1 MTGKKVDKA
10 SGLLKVQDWCRM
22 LHQTSSYYIYIMNNL
37 TNPSLHQMKKNIPLV
52 ISLFFGLLFSFI
64 GFVNLFWGNDPF
76 FGLFLLGL
84 SLIYYPPVQRLI
96 EEKSGFRIPGLAKI
110 LIGVFIIWSSVGVGE
125 LFDKID
131 LMLQSM

>member
-1 MTGKKVDKA
+1 
-10 SGLLKVQDWCRM
+10 
-22 LHQTSSYYIYIMNNL
+22 MNK
-37 TNPSLHQMKKNIPLV
+37 SIPLAV
-52 ISLFFGLLFSFI
+52 SLFFGLAFSFI

-76 FGLFLLGL
+76 FGLFLLIL
-84 SLIYYPPVQRLI
+84 SLVYYPPAQRLI
-96 EEKSGFRIPGLAKI
+96 ESKTGFRIPGIAKI